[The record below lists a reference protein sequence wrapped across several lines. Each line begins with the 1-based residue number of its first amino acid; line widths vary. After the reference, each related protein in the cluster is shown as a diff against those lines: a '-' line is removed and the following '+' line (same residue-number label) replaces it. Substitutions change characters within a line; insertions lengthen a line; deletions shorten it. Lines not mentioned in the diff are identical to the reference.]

1 MKTTNAKIYAARIA
15 LAKIANVDLPLPL
28 IANIAPLLAE
38 CEGVIEQAMQIE
50 TENGEEFE
58 RFMNGERELPACVLP
73 ILPEIRMSYV
83 DYKSL
88 DGIVKFEEV
97 MECRK
102 L

>member
-1 MKTTNAKIYAARIA
+1 MKATNAKIYAARIA

-28 IANIAPLLAE
+28 IAKIAPLLAK
-38 CEGVIEQAMQIE
+38 CESVIEKAMRNE
-50 TENGEEFE
+50 AENGDEFE

-88 DGIVKFEEV
+88 EGIIQFEEV
-97 MECRK
+97 RECRK